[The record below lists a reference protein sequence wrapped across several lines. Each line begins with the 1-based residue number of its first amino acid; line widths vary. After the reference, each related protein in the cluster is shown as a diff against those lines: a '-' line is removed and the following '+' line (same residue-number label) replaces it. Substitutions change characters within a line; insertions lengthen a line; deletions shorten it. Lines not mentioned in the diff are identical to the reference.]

1 LIMGNN
7 KSRETSSYSRQSSD
21 IIQPHS
27 ALLDIVLTELVYCSD
42 TIKVFNSYN
51 INVKEAPNV
60 HILNNGFFIKQNKQ
74 LKYTEIKNKWENW
87 IPSYQLLHHPWVLKI
102 LSHKIIEKEIGLKH
116 LCYTLVLTEE
126 YTISLGQILHSMMT
140 LSPPTRRKIKSCSRF
155 TNADCEQTI
164 MLTRVKSEEKIIGE
178 KKFKE
183 NTILKMMFMVIDAL
197 IYCYEKGFMI
207 VISESSILY
216 CNKSDRFLISP
227 FALVED
233 KDPLSVF
240 ALDIVFQNPQ
250 ETKKT
255 KKKNQEGQDQD
266 EDVHFQKDLLIKK
279 QIFHL
284 GVIALKMAS
293 LKEVL
298 PKNPKDIKKNLS
310 EIKADFPGLYSFL
323 NMVLYEIFR
332 DNFDLGRLVSHPLYD
347 SVYSKFSYKDIV
359 KLRNSK
365 EASKNAIQFGKTYN
379 LFENSEAS
387 LQSFQKVMSDLTS
400 KKQMSLKDEIEYS
413 EVLKFTAEGYLKNNF
428 VDQAKLYLNKCLDV
442 LDKISITSKFVNLS
456 ELYCEV
462 ARLCLQ
468 AADPNLAILV
478 LEKASKNY
486 FENHELENQS
496 TSEIQIWQEIELK
509 LYDLKIKNGE
519 SSLIIPNLE
528 RLAQLT
534 SKLQDAKT
542 ALEYRTNLA
551 KLYEKD
557 PLNYSPDLENNIW
570 EIGELNMKLF
580 EYDEA
585 LKAHEKCLLLKLKKP
600 DENRD
605 SIIKSFIRIGQVF
618 EFRFEYGKA
627 LNAYQ
632 KSFDLLQEAGMLGS
646 GKDLQIMESLARC
659 YENFGDL
666 DGTLKWLEE
675 IVSILDQNM
684 AEHNGDYVS
693 KIYEIAR
700 VLELQRNYSEAFRYY
715 QKCVEIIA
723 KNHLNETE
731 LFTHSN
737 KGIVRITNFLQS
749 SMI

>member
-1 LIMGNN
+1 MGNN

-140 LSPPTRRKIKSCSRF
+140 LSPPTLRKIKSCSRF

-462 ARLCLQ
+462 SRLCLQ